1 MVHVCDLI
9 PFVPILTL
17 IGVRTV
23 RCDESLFNRSA
34 QLGHPFSE
42 SDQQSSAAQRSPT
55 ITASTD
61 FTEDPACSRHCIHCP
76 ALVASQHSSPG

>member
-1 MVHVCDLI
+1 MVHVFDLI

-17 IGVRTV
+17 IGVR
-23 RCDESLFNRSA
+23 CDEPLFNRSA
-34 QLGHPFSE
+34 QLGYPFSE

-61 FTEDPACSRHCIHCP
+61 FTEDPTYPRHCIHCP

>member
-1 MVHVCDLI
+1 MVHVFDLI

-17 IGVRTV
+17 IGVR
-23 RCDESLFNRSA
+23 CDELLFNRSA
-34 QLGHPFSE
+34 QLGYPFSE

-55 ITASTD
+55 ITTSTD
-61 FTEDPACSRHCIHCP
+61 FTEDPTCSRHCIHCP